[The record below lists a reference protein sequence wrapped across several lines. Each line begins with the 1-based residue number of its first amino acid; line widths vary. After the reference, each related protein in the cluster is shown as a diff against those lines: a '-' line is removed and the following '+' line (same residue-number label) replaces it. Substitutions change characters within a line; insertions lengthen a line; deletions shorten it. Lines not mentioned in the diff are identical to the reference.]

1 MEVRVG
7 IADMNV
13 VKKPEKLI
21 TIGLGSCIG
30 VALYDKTASIGGLS
44 HIMLPLSYQFS
55 NISNP
60 YKFADLAIPLLISK
74 MVAVGSRKYNITA
87 KLAGGASMFNFTD
100 KSLNLDIGD
109 RNIKAVIEVLEKE
122 NINITAMDVGGSKGR
137 TMILDPYDG
146 SVQIKTVGA
155 GIKVI

>member
-13 VKKPEKLI
+13 VKQPEKLI

-30 VALYDKTASIGGLS
+30 IALYDKTTTIAGLS
-44 HIMLPLSYQFS
+44 HIMLPMSYQFS

-60 YKFADLAIPLLISK
+60 YKFADLAIPLLLSK
-74 MVAVGSRKYNITA
+74 MAAMGSRKANITA

-100 KSLNLDIGD
+100 KSLNLDIGE
-109 RNIKAVIEVLEKE
+109 RNIKAVIEVLEQA
-122 NINITAMDVGGSKGR
+122 NISIASMDVGGAKGR
-137 TMILDPYDG
+137 TMILDSFDG

>member
-30 VALYDKTASIGGLS
+30 IALYDKTTSISGLS

-60 YKFADLAIPLLISK
+60 YKFADLAIPLLVSK
-74 MVAVGSRKYNITA
+74 MVAIGSKKHNISA
-87 KLAGGASMFNFTD
+87 KLAGGASMFNFSD
-100 KSLNLDIGD
+100 KSLNLDIGE
-109 RNIKAVIEVLEKE
+109 RNIKAVIEILEQQ
-122 NINITAMDVGGSKGR
+122 NINIVAMDVGGSKGR
-137 TMILDPYDG
+137 TMILDSFDG
-146 SVQIKTVGA
+146 SVLIKTVGA

>member
-30 VALYDKTASIGGLS
+30 VALYDKTTSIGGLS

-60 YKFADLAIPLLISK
+60 YKFADLAIPILISK

-137 TMILDPYDG
+137 TMILDSFDG